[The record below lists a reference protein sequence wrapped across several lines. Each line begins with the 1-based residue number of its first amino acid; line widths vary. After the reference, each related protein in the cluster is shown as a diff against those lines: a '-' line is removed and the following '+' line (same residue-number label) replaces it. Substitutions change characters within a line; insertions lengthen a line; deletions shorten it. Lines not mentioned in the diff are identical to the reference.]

1 MVFWQKTVVV
11 QVPVRLHGCRVSLM
25 LRCGL
30 KLFGRLMSLSYNST
44 RAGWVSSLLRILI
57 NSENLCSFLLCCS
70 GSRPSFSTASLTPL
84 VPLIPAMILTAWFW
98 TCSKL
103 TISLLLLV
111 SLAAYY
117 CDCCWFIIIILLLNL
132 LWWYEIINYLYIFVI
147 IITIIIVV
155 VITII
160 IVSLWFN
167 IIYLKQSWVVFF
179 VIDIFTLCLQ

>member
-1 MVFWQKTVVV
+1 MASWIIMIIILGHSFLWAIVWFFGKKLLWYRFLFDCMDVGCPWCCAVVW
-11 QVPVRLHGCRVSLM
+11 M
-25 LRCGL
+25 

-84 VPLIPAMILTAWFW
+84 VPLIPAMNLTAWFW

-117 CDCCWFIIIILLLNL
+117 LLWLLL
-132 LWWYEIINYLYIFVI
+132 ICNYYITIKFIMVVWDYWLSLYICYYYNYYYCC
-147 IITIIIVV
+147 
-155 VITII
+155 
-160 IVSLWFN
+160 S
-167 IIYLKQSWVVFF
+167 YYYYH
-179 VIDIFTLCLQ
+179 C